1 MVEWGLTPEEKAAG
15 QQAMIDAAL
24 RKAQGPSLRDEVVSV
39 WPRIFGLAY
48 FSFLAIAILALTHA
62 KSTVITVHPPVLF
75 SGAVVLD
82 SAGAPISNVLS
93 PKQAEREVALWRTG
107 TKHAANAHCPCS
119 TLLVSV
125 IATLPD
131 SLTHK
136 R

>member
-1 MVEWGLTPEEKAAG
+1 MIAWGLNDEERAVEAAN
-15 QQAMIDAAL
+15 
-24 RKAQGPSLRDEVVSV
+24 GPSLRGEPQRLAGLWWAV
-39 WPRIFGLAY
+39 WASLSI
-48 FSFLAIAILALTHA
+48 LAIGMAARTLGPLP
-62 KSTVITVHPPVLF
+62 VVTVHPPVLF

-82 SAGAPISNVLS
+82 KKGEPISNVLS
-93 PKQAEREVALWRTG
+93 PTQAEREVTLWRAG
-107 TKHAANAHCPCS
+107 TKHAANVRCPCS